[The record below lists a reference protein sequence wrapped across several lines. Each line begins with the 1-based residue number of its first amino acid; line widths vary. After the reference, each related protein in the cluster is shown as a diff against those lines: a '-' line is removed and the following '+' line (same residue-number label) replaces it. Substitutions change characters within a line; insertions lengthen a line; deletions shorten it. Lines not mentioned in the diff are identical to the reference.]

1 MPQVDEAITLMKERK
16 ATQGGSP
23 AGVAQLSMEDF
34 TNEGLRLR
42 TEMQRA
48 VEEER

>member
-1 MPQVDEAITLMKERK
+1 MDEAIALMKERK
-16 ATQGGSP
+16 AEQGGSP
-23 AGVAQLSMEDF
+23 ASVAQLSVDDF